1 MLYINRFFQSFMGFF
16 SMILKEQNFS
26 EVQIYPLKIQ
36 VFLFN
41 VLKSL
46 TQMYGHVLYLTIVY
60 LTITN

>member
-1 MLYINRFFQSFMGFF
+1 
-16 SMILKEQNFS
+16 MILKEQNFW